1 LVLKEVDM
9 RKLGVLV
16 AGVAA
21 LGMALGQANVIK
33 IATQSPLSG
42 PQAALGEQIKL
53 GAELA
58 VEEAKARFR
67 QLGFDLQLAPYD
79 DQANPDIGVGN
90 ANRLINDPDILG
102 VVGHLNSGVAIP
114 SSEVY
119 ARVNLV
125 MVSPANT
132 NPRVTERG
140 LKNVFRICGRDDVQ
154 GPAGAEYAFNNLR
167 VRNVFVIH
175 DKTAYGQGLAEE
187 FRKRLEALGG
197 KAVAFV
203 GTEETSNFVPLI
215 NQIRA
220 ARPTPELVYFG
231 GIYSQIGPFLKQ
243 LRERGVNTRLMG
255 GDGLDASEFE
265 RLAGSQATK
274 GTFYTTVAGPVSA
287 FPKAR
292 AVAQRFK
299 QRYGKDM
306 EGFGIYAYD
315 AANVI
320 IAALENAIKANGG
333 RKPTRDQVTA
343 EVAKTKLEGLTGTI
357 EFNAKGDIKKA
368 KYFVMQA
375 AGTGNWADNKLIRVI
390 EVEAP

>member
-1 LVLKEVDM
+1 M

-58 VEEAKARFR
+58 IEEAKARFR

-90 ANRLINDPDILG
+90 ANRIINDPDILG

-187 FRKRLEALGG
+187 FKKRFEALGG

-215 NQIRA
+215 NQIRS
-220 ARPTPELVYFG
+220 ARPTPELIYFG
-231 GIYSQIGPFLKQ
+231 GIYSQIGPFVKQ
-243 LRERGVNTRLMG
+243 LRERGLKTRLMG
-255 GDGLDASEFE
+255 GDGLDSSEFE
-265 RLAGSQATK
+265 RLAGSQAAK

-287 FPKAR
+287 FPKAK

-299 QRYGKDM
+299 QKYGKDM
-306 EGFGIYAYD
+306 EGFAIYAYD
-315 AANVI
+315 SANVI
-320 IAALENAIKANGG
+320 IAAIENAIKANGG

-368 KYFVMQA
+368 KYFVMQV

-390 EVEAP
+390 EVAAP

>member
-1 LVLKEVDM
+1 M
-9 RKLGVLV
+9 RKVGLLV

-58 VEEAKARFR
+58 IEDAKARFR
-67 QLGFDLQLAPYD
+67 ALGFDLQLVPYD
-79 DQANPDIGVGN
+79 DQANPDVGVAN
-90 ANRLINDPDILG
+90 ANRIINDPDILG

-114 SSEVY
+114 ASEVY
-119 ARVNLV
+119 ARVGLV

-132 NPRVTERG
+132 APRVTDRR
-140 LKNVFRICGRDDVQ
+140 LPNVNRICGRDDVQ
-154 GPAGAEYAFNNLR
+154 GPVGAEYAVNNLK
-167 VRNVFVIH
+167 VKNVFIIH
-175 DKTAYGQGLAEE
+175 DKTTYGQGLAEE
-187 FRKRLEALGG
+187 FKKRLEALGG

-203 GTEETSNFVPLI
+203 GTEEQANFVPII
-215 NQIRA
+215 NQIRG

-231 GIYSQIGPFLKQ
+231 GIYSQIGPFVKQ
-243 LRERGVNTRLMG
+243 LRERGLRTRVMG
-255 GDGLDASEFE
+255 GDGLDSSEFV
-265 RLAGSQATK
+265 RLAGKDNAA

-292 AVAQRFK
+292 EVAQKFK
-299 QRYGKDM
+299 QKYGKDI

-320 IAALENAIKANGG
+320 LMALENAIKASGG
-333 RKPTRDQVTA
+333 RKPTRELVSQ
-343 EVAKTKLEGLTGTI
+343 EVRKVRMEGLTGSI
-357 EFNAKGDIKKA
+357 EFDDKGDNKKA
-368 KYFVMQA
+368 RYFVMQVA
-375 AGTGNWADNKLIRVI
+375 ATGNWADNKLIRII
-390 EVEAP
+390 ELAPPGSR

>member
-1 LVLKEVDM
+1 M
-9 RKLGVLV
+9 RKVGLLV

-58 VEEAKARFR
+58 IEDAKARFR
-67 QLGFDLQLAPYD
+67 ALGFDLQLVPYD
-79 DQANPDIGVGN
+79 DQANPDVGVAN
-90 ANRLINDPDILG
+90 ANRIINDPDILG

-114 SSEVY
+114 ASEVY
-119 ARVNLV
+119 ARVGLV

-132 NPRVTERG
+132 APRVTDRR
-140 LKNVFRICGRDDVQ
+140 LPNVNRICGRDDVQ
-154 GPAGAEYAFNNLR
+154 GPVGAEYAVNNLK
-167 VRNVFVIH
+167 VKNVFIIH
-175 DKTAYGQGLAEE
+175 DKTTYGQGLAEE
-187 FRKRLEALGG
+187 FKKRLEALGG

-203 GTEETSNFVPLI
+203 GTEEQANFVPII
-215 NQIRA
+215 NQIRG

-231 GIYSQIGPFLKQ
+231 GIYSQIGPFVKQ
-243 LRERGVNTRLMG
+243 LRERGLRTRVMG
-255 GDGLDASEFE
+255 GDGLDSSEFV
-265 RLAGSQATK
+265 RLAGKDNAA

-292 AVAQRFK
+292 EVAQKFK
-299 QRYGKDM
+299 QKYGKDI

-320 IAALENAIKANGG
+320 LMALENAIKASGG
-333 RKPTRDQVTA
+333 RKPTRELVAQ
-343 EVAKTKLEGLTGTI
+343 EVRKVRMEGLTGSI
-357 EFNAKGDIKKA
+357 EFDDKGDNKKA
-368 KYFVMQA
+368 RYFVMQVA
-375 AGTGNWADNKLIRVI
+375 ATGNWADNKLIRII
-390 EVEAP
+390 ELAPPGSR